1 MIQKQVLKIYY
12 FSFKIMFINNDYL
25 MIYKCCIKLNG
36 QREVNLRLYL
46 GLESTWQIIL
56 GMKWGYPVKN
66 SLNVYKY
73 IFKGEAF
80 F

>member
-1 MIQKQVLKIYY
+1 MIQKQVLKIYC

-36 QREVNLRLYL
+36 QREVNLRLN
-46 GLESTWQIIL
+46 QIIL
-56 GMKWGYPVKN
+56 WMKWGYPVKN
-66 SLNVYKY
+66 SLNVYKN

>member
-1 MIQKQVLKIYY
+1 MTPELYKKNVMIQKQVLKIYC

-46 GLESTWQIIL
+46 GLESR
-56 GMKWGYPVKN
+56 
-66 SLNVYKY
+66 
-73 IFKGEAF
+73 
-80 F
+80 